1 MLDILVNGVD
11 RGIRALSEAFAG
23 PVHSYC
29 RLETVD
35 NGVLVADDG
44 SLVSLLHLEG
54 SLKHVGVDEY
64 TAIVSGL
71 TEKLQA
77 TLSKPG
83 HALQVVFEYDPESSG
98 ERIAELLQP
107 SRLTAHNLGLH
118 IGPLLED
125 WGHALQ
131 RYCALEKCWIVL
143 WTRPAV
149 LPDTLRKTA
158 LKERDAA
165 MSKVPTLAGCQQ
177 IARAVAALHDAHN
190 GFLTGV
196 LDAFRQADLLAW
208 PRDGVAER
216 NPNRR
221 AHLWAADYDAHAA
234 DAQTLPG
241 LLPGAGSAGRAV
253 AVSNVFSAGRRRPEH
268 GSQAVAGSD
277 SGLHQCGQQAAQQ
290 CVETLRALD
299 LEGVCYVKFRICL
312 CTWACMRES
321 EQDAHLLLRRRVA
334 ELSKAVQGW
343 GTTDVSEALGD
354 PLLGV
359 TATLPG
365 MMPTSPAPV
374 TAAPLQEAIGMWPL
388 RSASPWKEGSLLFR
402 TQDGKIM
409 PFAPNSSEQAAWI
422 DLGVAPMGGGK
433 SVFLNAFNFAFVTQ
447 AGLSRLPW
455 LSIVDVGPSS
465 SGLITLLK
473 ENLPEGKKH
482 LAAYH
487 RLRMTPDYAV
497 NPFDTPLGCR
507 KPLPSH
513 KAFLVNLLSLLATP
527 LDVTAPADGVPGLIG
542 RAIDLAYEELSDGN
556 HPRLYQPN
564 VLPELHDLIVH
575 EGISRDASTSW
586 WEVVDGLFERGYVHE
601 ALQAQRYAVPLLAD
615 VGAQIR
621 QNKGIQNT
629 YEEHTINNV
638 WRSLLDAIE
647 AYVILKEPTRFDLG
661 DAQIVSLDLDEVA
674 PRGGAT
680 ADRQSAV
687 MYMLAR
693 HVLGSRFFLM
703 PADVQLMPEY
713 YQNYHA
719 GRIEAIR
726 EDPKRLCYD
735 EAHRVTNNV
744 SVAGQLQADMT
755 TMARESRKWNLS
767 IGLYTQSIDDIPK
780 IITDELA
787 TTVVIL
793 GSGTEKSIDNLSER
807 FGLNGACRQ
816 ALSRL
821 GKPGKA
827 GSNLIALFRTG
838 SGMSQLVLSLTIGPQ
853 SLWAFSTTTEDV
865 AIRNNLYQRLGP
877 SEALRRLAA
886 RFPGGSAKA
895 EVERRRRN
903 VEDQSDADGE
913 VVNVILEIANEIARE
928 L

>member
-827 GSNLIALFRTG
+827 GSNLITLFRTG

-913 VVNVILEIANEIARE
+913 VVNKFLPKW
-928 L
+928 